1 MIENIVRTISGEDKP
16 KITQPL
22 HRSIRN
28 CISTYITNA
37 SLLLYSKLDSAN
49 TGTDPQQEDDDMIV
63 DMINNADTPP
73 QPGSA
78 VANCNI
84 QQEDTLKNLLS
95 KHFTRRNRAFTIERH
110 NGKDT
115 VVVARPSSK
124 DPNSF
129 VREADC
135 SKWIDK
141 LLPDA
146 TYVNGMCMY
155 LARKHTDNY
164 EKVAQLYSLKV
175 QKRVPTIKTL
185 AIASKVGLG
194 DR

>member
-1 MIENIVRTISGEDKP
+1 
-16 KITQPL
+16 
-22 HRSIRN
+22 
-28 CISTYITNA
+28 
-37 SLLLYSKLDSAN
+37 
-49 TGTDPQQEDDDMIV
+49 MIV

-84 QQEDTLKNLLS
+84 EQDDTLKNLLS

-129 VREADC
+129 VREADR
-135 SKWIDK
+135 SKWIDT
-141 LLPDA
+141 LLPDV
-146 TYVNGMCMY
+146 T
-155 LARKHTDNY
+155 
-164 EKVAQLYSLKV
+164 
-175 QKRVPTIKTL
+175 
-185 AIASKVGLG
+185 
-194 DR
+194 